1 MLAIGRALMASPRF
15 LTLDE
20 PLLGLGPR
28 VFDEILATIQAI
40 NREGISILIAEQNAR
55 KVFRISHYCYVIENG
70 EIALEGPSSELARDE
85 RVRKVY
91 LGIHDAQAV

>member
-1 MLAIGRALMASPRF
+1 MASPTF

-20 PLLGLGPR
+20 PSLGLGPR
-28 VFDEILATIQAI
+28 VFDEILTTIQAI

-70 EIALEGPSSELARDE
+70 EIALEGPSAELACDE

-91 LGIHDAQAV
+91 LGIHEAQRT

>member
-40 NREGISILIAEQNAR
+40 NREGISILIAEQNPSYIG
-55 KVFRISHYCYVIENG
+55 KVEPG
-70 EIALEGPSSELARDE
+70 EAA
-85 RVRKVY
+85 
-91 LGIHDAQAV
+91 